1 MAGKRRGEVSMF
13 SELIVSGKKAPNAR
27 KPWSVMVSV
36 VLQALV
42 IGALILVPLIYTE
55 ALPKTMVSEFI
66 VAPAPPPPPP
76 PPMAAVKVQR
86 VKLAQVIKTPTV
98 APTVIPKKI
107 EVEKDQATAPD
118 VAQNTQDN
126 GMPGGTGDV
135 LGGIAGNGPV
145 MPPPP
150 KPAAPQRVTVG
161 GQVQAAKLINKT
173 APQYPEV
180 AKAAHVAG
188 TVVLRAVISK
198 NGSIE
203 QLELVSG
210 PPLLAKSA
218 MDAVTQ
224 WRYQPTV
231 LNGQPVEVDTTIDVV
246 FSLG

>member
-1 MAGKRRGEVSMF
+1 MF
-13 SELIVSGKKAPNAR
+13 SELIVSGKNATGAR
-27 KPWSVMVSV
+27 KPWSVLVSLA
-36 VLQALV
+36 LQALL
-42 IGALILVPLIYTE
+42 IGVLILVPLIYTE
-55 ALPKTMVSEFI
+55 ALPKTMLSEFI

-76 PPMAAVKVQR
+76 PPAAVVKVQH
-86 VKLAQVIKTPTV
+86 VKLAQVIKTNPVT
-98 APTVIPKKI
+98 PTVIPKKI
-107 EVEKDQATAPD
+107 EIEKDQAAAPD

-135 LGGIAGNGPV
+135 LGGIAGNGPA

-150 KPAAPQRVTVG
+150 KPQAPQRVTVG

-180 AKAAHVAG
+180 AKAAHVTG

-198 NGSIE
+198 NGGIE
-203 QLELVSG
+203 KLQLVSG
-210 PPLLAKSA
+210 PPLLAKAA
-218 MDAVTQ
+218 MDAVTE

>member
-1 MAGKRRGEVSMF
+1 MF
-13 SELIVSGKKAPNAR
+13 SELIVSGRHKPGAR
-27 KPWSVMVSV
+27 KPWSVLVSV

-42 IGALILVPLIYTE
+42 IGVLILVPLIFTE
-55 ALPKTMVSEFI
+55 ALPKTMLSTFI

-76 PPMAAVKVQR
+76 PPMTAVKVQR

-107 EVEKDQATAPD
+107 EVEKDQASAPD

-135 LGGIAGNGPV
+135 LGGVAGNGPV

-150 KPAAPQRVTVG
+150 KPEAPQRVTVG
-161 GQVQAAKLINKT
+161 GQVQAAKLINKV
-173 APQYPEV
+173 PPSYPEV
-180 AKAAHVAG
+180 AKSARVTG
-188 TVVLRAVISK
+188 TVVLHAVISK
-198 NGSIE
+198 DGGI
-203 QLELVSG
+203 QRLQLVSG
-210 PPLLAKSA
+210 PPLLAKAA

-224 WRYQPTV
+224 WRYRPTV